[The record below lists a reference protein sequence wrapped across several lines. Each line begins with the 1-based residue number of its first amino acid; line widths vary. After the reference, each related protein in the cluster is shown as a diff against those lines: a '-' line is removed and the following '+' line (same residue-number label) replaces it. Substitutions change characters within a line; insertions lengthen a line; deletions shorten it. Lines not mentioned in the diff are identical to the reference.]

1 MANQEAEKVLKTLKS
16 ALETNG
22 GKEGKDCRKKGE
34 KLYRRWIEE
43 GSIAAP
49 NGLPVDGEPAI

>member
-22 GKEGKDCRKKGE
+22 GKERKKGE

-49 NGLPVDGEPAI
+49 NGLPVDGEPA

>member
-22 GKEGKDCRKKGE
+22 GKEGKDWRKKGE
-34 KLYRRWIEE
+34 IIQTMDRR
-43 GSIAAP
+43 GHAAP
-49 NGLPVDGEPAI
+49 NGLPVDGEPA